1 MKVTSMEEYGLR
13 CMLQLALAQTD
24 EPVSVA
30 LVAKNEGLST
40 EYAGKLLNL
49 LRRAGLVKSVRGR
62 NGGFVLANPPEDISM
77 ADILRVFS
85 PELFDVEYCNRFTGA
100 EDMCVH
106 TTACTLR
113 PVWSTLSGL
122 VTETLESISLTDLM
136 CEESEVQREL
146 NIQLGIA
153 GPFGQR
159 LFQISD
165 NAQPE

>member
-24 EPVSVA
+24 APVSVA
-30 LVAKNEGLST
+30 SVAKNEGLST

-49 LRRAGLVKSVRGR
+49 LRQAGLVESVRGR
-62 NGGFVLANPPEDISM
+62 NGGFVLTDPPEDTTL

-106 TTACTLR
+106 TTSCALR
-113 PVWSTLSGL
+113 PVWWTLSGL
-122 VTETLESISLTDLM
+122 VTKTLESISLMDVM

-146 NIQLGIA
+146 NIQLGIT
-153 GPFGQR
+153 GPIGQK
-159 LFQISD
+159 LFHISD

>member
-30 LVAKNEGLST
+30 LVADNEGLST

-49 LRRAGLVKSVRGR
+49 LRQAELVESIRGR
-62 NGGFVLANPPEDISM
+62 KGGFVLARSPEEISL

-85 PELFDVEYCNRFTGA
+85 PDLFDVEYCNRFSGA
-100 EDMCVH
+100 EENCVH
-106 TTACTLR
+106 TTSCALR
-113 PVWSTLSGL
+113 PVWWTLSGM
-122 VTETLESISLTDLM
+122 VTKTLESISLMDLM
-136 CEESEVQREL
+136 CEETEVQQGL
-146 NIQLGIA
+146 DSQLGVR
-153 GPFGQR
+153 GTKQR

-165 NAQPE
+165 GV